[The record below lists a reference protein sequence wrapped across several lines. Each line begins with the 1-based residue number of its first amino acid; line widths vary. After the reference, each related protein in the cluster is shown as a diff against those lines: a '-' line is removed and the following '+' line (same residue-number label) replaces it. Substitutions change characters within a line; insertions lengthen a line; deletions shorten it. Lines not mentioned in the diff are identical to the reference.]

1 MRQEILTAALAAYSE
16 KGDAATVEDVRRGSG
31 ASVGSIYHWFGA
43 SAASPP
49 PSTWRPCGTTS
60 AATSRCCGGRPDAER
75 GVRGLVRH
83 HLRWVAANPDLAR
96 LLLTGRESGGE
107 EVRELNREVFRAT
120 EAWLSPHVKEGRI
133 RRMPLDLYYT
143 VLIGPSQE
151 FARHWLAGRT
161 KSSIT
166 KAERTLGDAAWHA
179 LRAGEEPK

>member
-1 MRQEILTAALAAYSE
+1 MREEILTAALTAYSE
-16 KGDAATVEDVRRGSG
+16 KGDAATLEDVRRGSG
-31 ASVGSIYHWFGA
+31 ASVGSIYHWFGGKRGIA
-43 SAASPP
+43 SALYAEALRDYQRGYLEVLRRE
-49 PSTWRPCGTTS
+49 TG
-60 AATSRCCGGRPDAER
+60 AER

-166 KAERTLGDAAWHA
+166 KAERTLGEAAWHA
-179 LRAGEEPK
+179 LRTGEEPK